1 LLKSAFDTNL
11 TLKECL
17 NGKCTVAEIQG
28 NSTFSIRHSIKKIK
42 TVLKLNKYD
51 KEPKNKKPP
60 YKERKKSA

>member
-42 TVLKLNKYD
+42 TD